1 MSQRQGQLLVIKIK
15 IGLPKHGQSGA
26 LCYTHTLYGRFH
38 LLKAKK
44 ILWCLEDILLYFQ
57 PINPTKIS

>member
-1 MSQRQGQLLVIKIK
+1 MVKVGHCV
-15 IGLPKHGQSGA
+15 
-26 LCYTHTLYGRFH
+26 THTLYGRFH

-44 ILWCLEDILLYFQ
+44 KYYGVLEDILLYFQ

>member
-1 MSQRQGQLLVIKIK
+1 MVKVGHCV
-15 IGLPKHGQSGA
+15 
-26 LCYTHTLYGRFH
+26 THTLYGRFH

-44 ILWCLEDILLYFQ
+44 KYGVLEDILLYFQ